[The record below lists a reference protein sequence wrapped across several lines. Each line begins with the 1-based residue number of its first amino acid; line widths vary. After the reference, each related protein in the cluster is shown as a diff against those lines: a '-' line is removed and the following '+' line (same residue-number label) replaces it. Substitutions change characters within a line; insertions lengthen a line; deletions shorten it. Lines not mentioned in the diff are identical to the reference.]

1 MLCYFYT
8 RAALPAIQTP
18 GATAFQLLSAENH
31 IEGTIPFSHIYAT
44 SDTYLKLIKSSLGE
58 DQSNIVRVSDKQSE
72 IIRTHRNHPI
82 NVSSFETQSI
92 KDLHEIY
99 GESPIINLGVING
112 IGLNFNDN
120 FIGLGIIQRL
130 AKLLKP
136 KKITISL
143 MQTLNTRF
151 GQIYSEQLNRDNI
164 EIRVYNNCTSVNNF
178 FKLDAYVDLSS
189 IARYKEY
196 NNTSLANFYA
206 TAFSIENLIPQ
217 NSIQPR
223 IETDNEQT
231 LYFSKLFN
239 KHLKRSRPKV
249 LFSTLSSLQLCNLKG
264 ATELVSSLIDE
275 NYNVIS
281 DIPDLVDSDHYTDCI
296 IQISGF
302 RNLIH
307 MILACEFVVTL
318 SSITYNLAAT
328 LGRPTILLPTYKFD
342 IISAST
348 LPEVLAWLPK
358 ESSELYLE
366 SKSEKPNKEIV
377 DELWENIN
385 YEKLAKSIK
394 PYRKRFSKDSERY
407 VNSQSNKRIGVIL
420 LLNDK
425 ETDISKSLEHLA
437 LFDEFDPL
445 WFYTVVGH
453 KKTHEINDIIKL
465 ALADGCEYIWLL
477 DNQVKPD
484 IDFISQ
490 AMTTF
495 SKNKNTGIVSGGI
508 LKSQSSHKVDR
519 AAGGSFFPTKTH
531 KSALTVDSS
540 SSKSSLEL
548 WVDFDSTII
557 QAKMIRSIGMFDKQ
571 FYTEYKGVDLCLRA
585 HLKGWK
591 VYYNPNCK
599 SIRTSEFNDNKYLTF
614 NSDLQVFYEK
624 WSNEINNS
632 DINDLELNIRKY
644 IKQTLLEKSA

>member
-18 GATAFQLLSAENH
+18 GATEFQLLSAEKH

-44 SDTYLKLIKSSLGE
+44 SDTYLKIIKSSLGE
-58 DQSNIVRVSDKQSE
+58 DQSSIVRISDKQSE
-72 IIRTHRNHPI
+72 LIKTHKNHPI

-92 KDLHEIY
+92 SELHKIY
-99 GESPIINLGVING
+99 GESSTINLGVING

-136 KKITISL
+136 KKVTISL

-189 IARYKEY
+189 IVKYKEY

-206 TAFSIENLIPQ
+206 TAFSIENLIPK

-223 IETDNEQT
+223 VDIDQEQT
-231 LYFSKLFN
+231 LHFSKLFN
-239 KHLKRSRPKV
+239 SHLKGSRPKV

-264 ATELVSSLIDE
+264 AENLVSSLIDE

-281 DIPDLVDSDHYTDCI
+281 DIPDLADSDHYTDCI
-296 IQISGF
+296 IQVTGF

-307 MILACEFVVTL
+307 MILACEVVVTL
-318 SSITYNLAAT
+318 SSMTYNLAAT
-328 LGRPTILLPTYKFD
+328 LGRPTILLPTYQFD

-358 ESSELYLE
+358 ENSTLYLE
-366 SKSEKPNKEIV
+366 KKGEKPSTELV
-377 DELWENIN
+377 DELWGNIH

-394 PYRKRFSKDSERY
+394 PYRKRFSKDFNRY
-407 VNSQSNKRIGVIL
+407 INSQSNKRIGVIL
-420 LLNDK
+420 LINDK
-425 ETDISKSLEHLA
+425 EIDILESLSHLTE
-437 LFDEFDPL
+437 FDEFDPL
-445 WFYTVVGH
+445 WFYTVDGH
-453 KKTHEINDIIKL
+453 KKTQEINNIIEL
-465 ALADGCEYIWLL
+465 ALKDGCEYVWLL
-477 DNQVKPD
+477 DNQVKPSV
-484 IDFISQ
+484 DFISE
-490 AMTTF
+490 ALSTF
-495 SKNKNTGIVSGGI
+495 VQNKNTGIVSGGI
-508 LKSQSSHKVDR
+508 LKSNNSKKVER
-519 AAGGSFFPTKTH
+519 AAGGTFFPTKTH
-531 KSALTVDSS
+531 KSGVVVDKK
-540 SSKSSLEL
+540 SSKPSLEL

-557 QAKMIRSIGMFDKQ
+557 KTKMLRSIGILDTQ

-585 HLKGWK
+585 HLEGWK
-591 VYYNPNCK
+591 VYYNPNCQ
-599 SIRTSEFNDNKYLTF
+599 SIRTSDFNDDKNVTF
-614 NSDLQVFYEK
+614 NSDLQSFYEK
-624 WSNEINNS
+624 WSNKIDTHDINN
-632 DINDLELNIRKY
+632 LELNIRKY
-644 IKQTLLEKSA
+644 IKQTLVKKIS